1 MLREGTPPKIT
12 DASAHKDNKVKI
24 VLQLVTAVVVLL
36 FLIIAV
42 LVALSWAP
50 PRPVESLTER
60 WAPEPSGFVEVSGMQ
75 VHVRDEGR
83 RDDPV
88 PLVLLHGTSAS
99 LHTWE
104 AVVDELK
111 QQRRVISLDLPGFG
125 LTGPF
130 PDGDYRM
137 RHYVDFLSTFLDRLK
152 VERAVLIGNSFGG
165 QLAWEMALD
174 QPRRVERLVLI
185 DAAGYPRQSTSVPIG
200 FKLAGIPGLAPLMAN
215 ILPRRLVESSTR
227 SVYGDPGKVTPEL
240 VDRYYELTLR
250 EGNREAL
257 RERFKQVPAVDNSKR
272 IASIQTPTLIIWG
285 GRDGLIPPLN
295 ARRFKDDIAG
305 SELVMFDDLGHVP
318 QEEAPSRVAAAI
330 RAFLP
335 QP

>member
-1 MLREGTPPKIT
+1 M
-12 DASAHKDNKVKI
+12 
-24 VLQLVTAVVVLL
+24 QLVTAVVVLL
-36 FLIIAV
+36 VLAVAV
-42 LVALSWAP
+42 LVALSWAA
-50 PRPVESLTER
+50 PRSVDSLTER
-60 WAPEPSGFVEVSGMQ
+60 WAPEPSRFVEVSGMQ

-104 AVVDELK
+104 GVVQELK

-130 PDGDYRM
+130 PDGNYRM
-137 RHYVDFLSTFLDRLK
+137 SHYVDFLATLLDRLN

-165 QLAWEMALD
+165 QLAWEMAVD
-174 QPRRVERLVLI
+174 QPQRVERLVLI

-200 FKLAGIPGLAPLMAN
+200 FKLAAIPALAPLMAN
-215 ILPRRLVESSTR
+215 ILPRRLVEASTR

-257 RERFKQVPAVDNSKR
+257 RERFKQVPAIDNTER

-295 ARRFKDDIAG
+295 ARRFNRDIAA
-305 SELVMFDDLGHVP
+305 SELVMFEGLGHVP
-318 QEEAPSRVAAAI
+318 QEESPSRVAAAI

-335 QP
+335 KP

>member
-1 MLREGTPPKIT
+1 MKTLMKLLLAI
-12 DASAHKDNKVKI
+12 AA
-24 VLQLVTAVVVLL
+24 LLVIAV
-36 FLIIAV
+36 AV
-42 LVALSWAP
+42 LVTISWAP

-60 WAPEPSGFVEVSGMQ
+60 WAPEPSRFIEIAGMQ

-104 AVVDELK
+104 AMVAELR

-130 PDGDYRM
+130 PDGNYRM
-137 RHYVDFLSTFLDRLK
+137 THYVEFLSAVLDRLD
-152 VERAVLIGNSFGG
+152 VGRTVLVGNSFGG

-174 QPRRVERLVLI
+174 QPQRVAQLVLI

-200 FKLAGIPGLAPLMAN
+200 FKLAAIPGLAPLMAN

-227 SVYGDPGKVTPEL
+227 NVYGDPDRVTPDL

-257 RERFKQVPAVDNSKR
+257 RERFKQVPAVDNSGR

-285 GRDGLIPPLN
+285 GRDGLIPPHN
-295 ARRFKDDIAG
+295 ARRFEQDIAG
-305 SELVMFDDLGHVP
+305 SQVVMFDDLGHVP
-318 QEEAPSRVAAAI
+318 QEEDPARVTEAI
-330 RAFLP
+330 KAFLTRP
-335 QP
+335 

>member
-1 MLREGTPPKIT
+1 M
-12 DASAHKDNKVKI
+12 KI
-24 VLQLVTAVVVLL
+24 VLKILLAAIVLL
-36 FLIIAV
+36 VIAV
-42 LVALSWAP
+42 AVGMTLSWAP

-60 WAPEPSGFVEVSGMQ
+60 WAPEPSRFIEIAGMR
-75 VHVRDEGR
+75 VHIRDEGR
-83 RDDPV
+83 RDDPA

-104 AVVDELK
+104 GVVDQLK
-111 QQRRVISLDLPGFG
+111 PQRRVISLDLPGFG

-130 PDGDYRM
+130 PDGNYRM
-137 RHYVDFLSTFLDRLK
+137 DHYVEFLSTLLDRLE
-152 VERAVLIGNSFGG
+152 VERAVLLGNSFGG

-174 QPRRVERLVLI
+174 QPQRVAQLVLI

-200 FKLAGIPGLAPLMAN
+200 FKLAGIPGLAPIMAN

-272 IASIQTPTLIIWG
+272 IASVKTPTLIIWG

-305 SELVMFDDLGHVP
+305 SQLVIFDDLGHVP
-318 QEEAPSRVAAAI
+318 QEEDPLQVAEAV
-330 RAFLP
+330 RDFLA

>member
-1 MLREGTPPKIT
+1 MKTLLKI
-12 DASAHKDNKVKI
+12 SI
-24 VLQLVTAVVVLL
+24 SIVVLL
-36 FLIIAV
+36 MIAMAS

-50 PRPVESLTER
+50 PRPVGSLIER
-60 WAPEPSGFVEVSGMQ
+60 WAPEPSRFIEVEGMQ
-75 VHVRDEGR
+75 VHVRDEGL

-104 AVVDELK
+104 GVVDELK
-111 QQRRVISLDLPGFG
+111 TQRRVISLDLPGFG

-130 PDGDYRM
+130 PDGNYRM
-137 RHYVDFLSTFLDRLK
+137 THYVEFLSTVLNSLNVD
-152 VERAVLIGNSFGG
+152 RAVLIGNSFGG
-165 QLAWEMALD
+165 QLAWEIALD
-174 QPRRVERLVLI
+174 QPERVERLILI

-200 FKLAGIPGLAPLMAN
+200 FKLAAIPALAPLMAN
-215 ILPRRLVESSTR
+215 VLPRRLIESSTR
-227 SVYGDPGKVTPEL
+227 NVYGDPDKVTPEL

-257 RERFKQVPAVDNSKR
+257 RERFKQVPVVDNTKR

-295 ARRFKDDIAG
+295 ARRFNSDIAG

-318 QEEAPSRVAAAI
+318 QEEDPSRVAEAI
-330 RAFLP
+330 REFVLRP
-335 QP
+335 

>member
-1 MLREGTPPKIT
+1 M
-12 DASAHKDNKVKI
+12 KI
-24 VLQLVTAVVVLL
+24 VLQLVAALVVLL
-36 FLIIAV
+36 VLAVAV

-50 PRPVESLTER
+50 PRSVDSLTER
-60 WAPEPSGFVEVSGMQ
+60 WAPEPSRFVEVSGMQ
-75 VHVRDEGR
+75 VHVRDEGQ

-130 PDGDYRM
+130 PDGNYRM
-137 RHYVDFLSTFLDRLK
+137 SHYVDFLATLLDRLN

-165 QLAWEMALD
+165 QLAWEMALA
-174 QPRRVERLVLI
+174 QPTRVERLVLI

-200 FKLAGIPGLAPLMAN
+200 FKLAGIPGLAPLMTH

-227 SVYGDPGKVTPEL
+227 SVYGDPDKVTPEL

-295 ARRFKDDIAG
+295 ARRFNRDIAA
-305 SELVMFDDLGHVP
+305 SALVMFDDLGHVP
-318 QEEAPSRVAAAI
+318 QEEAPARVAAAI

-335 QP
+335 KP

>member
-1 MLREGTPPKIT
+1 M
-12 DASAHKDNKVKI
+12 KI

-50 PRPVESLTER
+50 PIPVESLTER

-174 QPRRVERLVLI
+174 QPRRVEQLILI

-200 FKLAGIPGLAPLMAN
+200 FRLAGIPGLAPLMAN

-305 SELVMFDDLGHVP
+305 SELAMFDDLGHVP

-330 RAFLP
+330 RTFLP

>member
-1 MLREGTPPKIT
+1 LLREGTPPKIT

-24 VLQLVTAVVVLL
+24 VLQLVTAVVLLL

-60 WAPEPSGFVEVSGMQ
+60 WAPEPSGFVEVAGMQ

-137 RHYVDFLSTFLDRLK
+137 RHYVDFLSTFLDRLN

-185 DAAGYPRQSTSVPIG
+185 DAAGYPAPVDLSAHRFHACRHSG
-200 FKLAGIPGLAPLMAN
+200 FGAADGQH
-215 ILPRRLVESSTR
+215 
-227 SVYGDPGKVTPEL
+227 TP
-240 VDRYYELTLR
+240 
-250 EGNREAL
+250 A
-257 RERFKQVPAVDNSKR
+257 AV
-272 IASIQTPTLIIWG
+272 G
-285 GRDGLIPPLN
+285 
-295 ARRFKDDIAG
+295 
-305 SELVMFDDLGHVP
+305 
-318 QEEAPSRVAAAI
+318 
-330 RAFLP
+330 
-335 QP
+335 

>member
-1 MLREGTPPKIT
+1 M
-12 DASAHKDNKVKI
+12 KI

-36 FLIIAV
+36 VLAVAV

-50 PRPVESLTER
+50 PRSVDSLTER
-60 WAPEPSGFVEVSGMQ
+60 WAPEPSRFVEVSGMQ

-104 AVVDELK
+104 GVMQELK
-111 QQRRVISLDLPGFG
+111 KQRRVISLDLPGFG

-130 PDGDYRM
+130 PDGNYRM
-137 RHYVDFLSTFLDRLK
+137 SHYVDFLATLLDRLN

-165 QLAWEMALD
+165 QLAWEMALA
-174 QPRRVERLVLI
+174 QPTRVERLVLI

-200 FKLAGIPGLAPLMAN
+200 FKLAGIPGLAPLMTH

-227 SVYGDPGKVTPEL
+227 SVYGDPDKVTPEL

-257 RERFKQVPAVDNSKR
+257 RERFKQVPAIDNTER

-295 ARRFKDDIAG
+295 ARRFNRDIAA

-318 QEEAPSRVAAAI
+318 QEEAPARVAAAI

-335 QP
+335 KP

>member
-1 MLREGTPPKIT
+1 MKTL
-12 DASAHKDNKVKI
+12 VKLLLAI
-24 VLQLVTAVVVLL
+24 AALLIVVV
-36 FLIIAV
+36 AV
-42 LVALSWAP
+42 LVTLSWAP

-60 WAPEPSGFVEVSGMQ
+60 WAPEPSRFIEISGMQ
-75 VHVRDEGR
+75 VHIRDEGR

-104 AVVDELK
+104 AMVDELRQK
-111 QQRRVISLDLPGFG
+111 RRVISLDLPGFG

-130 PDGDYRM
+130 PDGNYRM
-137 RHYVDFLSTFLDRLK
+137 SHYVEFLSAVLDRLG
-152 VERAVLIGNSFGG
+152 VRRTVLVGNSFGG

-174 QPRRVERLVLI
+174 QPQRVAQLVLI

-200 FKLAGIPGLAPLMAN
+200 FKLAAVPALAPLMAN

-227 SVYGDPGKVTPEL
+227 NVYGDPDKVTPEL

-257 RERFKQVPAVDNSKR
+257 RERFKQVPAIDNSGR
-272 IASIQTPTLIIWG
+272 IASIQTPALIIWG
-285 GRDGLIPPLN
+285 GRDGLIPPIN
-295 ARRFKDDIAG
+295 AGRFEQDIAG
-305 SELVMFDDLGHVP
+305 SRLVMFDDLGHVP
-318 QEEAPSRVAAAI
+318 QEEDPARVVEAI
-330 RAFLP
+330 QAFLTSP
-335 QP
+335 

>member
-1 MLREGTPPKIT
+1 ML
-12 DASAHKDNKVKI
+12 V
-24 VLQLVTAVVVLL
+24 
-36 FLIIAV
+36 IAV
-42 LVALSWAP
+42 AVGMTLSWAP

-60 WAPEPSGFVEVSGMQ
+60 WAPEPSRFIEIAGMR
-75 VHVRDEGR
+75 VHIRDEGR
-83 RDDPV
+83 RDDPA

-104 AVVDELK
+104 GVVDQLK
-111 QQRRVISLDLPGFG
+111 PQRRVISLDLPGFG

-130 PDGDYRM
+130 PDGNYRM
-137 RHYVDFLSTFLDRLK
+137 DHYVEFLSTLLDRLE
-152 VERAVLIGNSFGG
+152 VERAVLLGNSFGG

-174 QPRRVERLVLI
+174 QPQRVAQLVLI

-200 FKLAGIPGLAPLMAN
+200 FKLAGIPGLAPIMAN

-272 IASIQTPTLIIWG
+272 IASVKTPTLIIWG

-305 SELVMFDDLGHVP
+305 SQLVIFDDLGHVP
-318 QEEAPSRVAAAI
+318 QEEDPLQVAEAV
-330 RAFLP
+330 RDFLA